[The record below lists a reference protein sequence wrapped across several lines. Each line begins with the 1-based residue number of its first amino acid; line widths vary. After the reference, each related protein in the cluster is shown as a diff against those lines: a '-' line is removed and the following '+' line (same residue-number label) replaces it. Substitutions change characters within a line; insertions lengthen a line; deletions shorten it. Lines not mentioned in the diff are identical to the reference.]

1 MHGLAIRTRAAA
13 LAVAALAAATLRAG
27 GPQTAAARTT
37 DIDGVAATVGSDTIL
52 KSEVLAEMARAGAT
66 DALAYPV
73 FVRRLAERALIL
85 KAAKA
90 AKTTMQDW
98 VVDDRVRSIAANAFG
113 GDRNKLVEALARDG
127 LSFEDWR
134 NRIKNDL
141 IVAAMK
147 WNEVDKYAQASPAA
161 MRREYDEHPER
172 YRSESLMTL
181 GVILLKPADAA
192 KTEEIS
198 AALAEA
204 KAKGSKEFDAAFA
217 KMAKAYSADVR
228 AKNGGVWN
236 DVKPEEVFKPEICAV
251 AAALRPGELSQWGD
265 IDGWKFVVRK
275 ISESGDARKTFE
287 QAYEDVERNVRDEE
301 SARLYREWIERLEAD
316 TPITIR

>member
-1 MHGLAIRTRAAA
+1 MRRAKMSLRLTLRLAAFAAVASAAEMRAA
-13 LAVAALAAATLRAG
+13 
-27 GPQTAAARTT
+27 
-37 DIDGVAATVGSDTIL
+37 DIDGVAATVGSDVIS

-73 FVRRLAERALIL
+73 FVRRLAERALVL

-127 LSFEDWR
+127 LSFADWR
-134 NRIKNDL
+134 NRIKDDM

-147 WNEVDKYAQASPAA
+147 WNEVDKYVQASPAA

-204 KAKGSKEFDAAFA
+204 KAKGSKEFDAVFA

-251 AAALRPGELSQWGD
+251 AAALRPGETSQWGD
-265 IDGWKFVVRK
+265 IAGWKFIVRK
-275 ISESGDARKTFE
+275 ISETGDALKTFE
-287 QAYEDVERNVRDEE
+287 QAYEDVERNVRDAEG
-301 SARLYREWIERLEAD
+301 ARLYREWIERLEAD